1 MENLS
6 FKLWLFEVERII
18 ENNYSDVEQYAR
30 NAQKFDDQYPDFVK
44 SVSSMDSKPK
54 VLYIT
59 GLRSKGM
66 GPKLLEKLQ
75 FDVTWIPTSTNWTAA
90 IGGRIKRYPLLNVL
104 QRPINQIGSGHM
116 DSNVASHDEKIP
128 NPNEINPD
136 IIVASSQG
144 GAVAMSLAE
153 KYPNAKFVLICPAW
167 KIFNAPCCKIPSD
180 SIIIHGKRDWKVP
193 YEDSV
198 ELAKMNGAKLISTND
213 GHDDISYSLIFT
225 TVLQQW
231 RALKIEREQKGQN
244 SMKNNV
250 QQQNAIKTTPQ
261 INIQRQNNLAAVN

>member
-18 ENNYSDVEQYAR
+18 ENNSP
-30 NAQKFDDQYPDFVK
+30 DDTQAYHDLVK
-44 SVSSMDSKPK
+44 SVSLMDSKPK

-59 GLRSKGM
+59 GLQSKGV

-90 IGGRIKRYPLLNVL
+90 IGGRIKRYPVLNVL
-104 QRPINQIGSGHM
+104 QKPINRIGSGHM
-116 DSNVASHDEKIP
+116 ASNVASHDEKIP

-136 IIVASSQG
+136 IVVASSQG

-153 KYPNAKFVLICPAW
+153 KYPSAKFVLIAPAW

-180 SIIIHGKRDWKVP
+180 SIIIHGKKDWKVP
-193 YEDSV
+193 HQDSV

-213 GHDDISYSLIFT
+213 GHDDVSYSLIVT

-231 RALKIEREQKGQN
+231 TALRNERKQKEQN
-244 SMKNNV
+244 SIKNNV
-250 QQQNAIKTTPQ
+250 LKQNAVSQ
-261 INIQRQNNLAAVN
+261 INIQQQNNLTAS